1 MDLRIAK
8 TKSRLTAALSVLAA
22 QKPIDKI
29 TVSELCKEANVN
41 RTTFYKYYMTPRD
54 IVQESLN
61 QLMNDLLK
69 HIQADRES
77 KAPVDPYPTILHGCK
92 LFHDDKA
99 LNSDLLN
106 DMTPVMEVLQTFF
119 HNVKELTEDDI
130 RLLMFISGGCVSYL
144 RYWFMIEPERTPE
157 EAAEG
162 LTKFVLKYY
171 QDIR

>member
-1 MDLRIAK
+1 
-8 TKSRLTAALSVLAA
+8 
-22 QKPIDKI
+22 
-29 TVSELCKEANVN
+29 
-41 RTTFYKYYMTPRD
+41 
-54 IVQESLN
+54 
-61 QLMNDLLK
+61 
-69 HIQADRES
+69 
-77 KAPVDPYPTILHGCK
+77 
-92 LFHDDKA
+92 
-99 LNSDLLN
+99 
-106 DMTPVMEVLQTFF
+106 MTPVMEVLQTFF